1 MATPGKMN
9 LSIFNL
15 LVILSLTTATW
26 NTNDYLKRE
35 HSLVKPFQGAG
46 MNIPLWD
53 FLGTTMVTSNYIRLT
68 PDRQSTQGAIWNS
81 VPCRVKNWELH
92 VQFKVHGSGKSLFGD
107 GFVVWY
113 ARDRLELGPVFG
125 SRDRFV
131 GLAIIADTYSN
142 HNGPHN
148 HQHPYISA
156 MVNNGTMNYDHDRD
170 GTHTELAGCSSLFRN
185 KDYDTYLAI
194 RYEGSTSKLKV
205 SMDIDGKNGW
215 TECFTVDGVR
225 LPLGYYFGV
234 SAATGQLADNHDIMS
249 LKLYELDVPETEG
262 DKPFTGLPEA
272 DFFASPRDHVEDP
285 KGGFM
290 SGGGGGGWSGI
301 KIFFVILLV
310 IIGIIVCG
318 AVAYV
323 IFNRD
328 DPSKRKRF
336 Y

>member
-107 GFVVWY
+107 GFV
-113 ARDRLELGPVFG
+113 
-125 SRDRFV
+125 
-131 GLAIIADTYSN
+131 
-142 HNGPHN
+142 